1 MPDPTQRGGGF
12 NMANINQAAAGLP
25 TSMGGAMQPPQVP
38 PYPVFGG
45 RGYAGGSAEVA
56 QGPIGTPP
64 QGEQAFGPPVQLT
77 APQIMA
83 AAKKAGLSQGQLSGL
98 MMAFQGGQ
106 QAYNSIGGGYA
117 NQSPSAGEDFGNPNY
132 IGLGTP
138 SYQGGISDIGY
149 PPFVAPS
156 ANYDGNRGGW
166 LGPYDPSFMIQRY
179 AGGISSV
186 PFR

>member
-1 MPDPTQRGGGF
+1 MPDPSQHQGGF
-12 NMANINQAAAGLP
+12 NMANINQAATGLP
-25 TSMGGAMQPPQVP
+25 AAMGGAMQPPQVP
-38 PYPVFGG
+38 QYPVGVG

-64 QGEQAFGPPVQLT
+64 QNEQAFGPPVQLT
-77 APQIMA
+77 APQIQA
-83 AAKKAGLSQGQLSGL
+83 AAKQAGLSQGQIAGL
-98 MMAFQGGQ
+98 MKAFQGGQ
-106 QAYNSIGGGYA
+106 QAYNSIGGG
-117 NQSPSAGEDFGNPNY
+117 
-132 IGLGTP
+132 GTP
-138 SYQGGISDIGY
+138 DAASMFSDAGAGYQGGISDIGY

>member
-1 MPDPTQRGGGF
+1 MQHQGGF

-25 TSMGGAMQPPQVP
+25 TSMGGSMQPPQVP

-106 QAYNSIGGGYA
+106 QAYNSIGGG
-117 NQSPSAGEDFGNPNY
+117 
-132 IGLGTP
+132 GTP
-138 SYQGGISDIGY
+138 DAASMFSDAGAGYQGGISDIGY